1 MTRRQFLGSAAA
13 VAIATRPP
21 NISSP
26 NIIVIL
32 ADDQG
37 YGDLGCYGSPYIRTP
52 NIDRMAREGLRF
64 TDFYAQSLCGPSRAA
79 LLTGSYPARN
89 SLNFN
94 HLPKAKT
101 GIHPNEITIPE
112 LLRQKG
118 YATQAIGK
126 WHLGDATEF
135 LPTSNGFDH
144 WLGLPYSNDMWPYH
158 PKVTRAGPE
167 NETAKAVRERAE
179 QTGFDGQGQ
188 HYPPDWFPPLP
199 LIRDERVIETNPD
212 QTQLTSRYT
221 AEAIHFITAN
231 RAKPFFLYLAH
242 SMPHVPLFPGKA
254 FAGKSLRGR
263 YGDVIE
269 EIDHATG
276 QILNKLKE
284 LKLDNNTLVIY
295 TSDNGPW
302 LPYGIDAG
310 SAGPLRGAKGSVW
323 EGGIRVP
330 AIFRWPG
337 RIPANTVTSQIA
349 ATIDLLPTF
358 AAAAQIKLPTDR
370 TIDGKDLIPLLT
382 ATNKQSPH
390 DYFYYFDTAIQYTPE
405 TGRPTSNSNL
415 LAIRSGRWK
424 LHLNTGELYDLQSDI
439 GETKNVAKRQP
450 EIMQTLKAA
459 ATQFLAELRA
469 NIRPIAAQT
478 V

>member
-1 MTRRQFLGSAAA
+1 MTRRQFLATAA
-13 VAIATRPP
+13 VSAQSTRP
-21 NISSP
+21 P

-52 NIDRMAREGLRF
+52 NIDRMAREGLRC

-94 HLPKAKT
+94 HLPRAKT

-112 LLRQKG
+112 LLKSAN

-126 WHLGDATEF
+126 WHLGDAKEF
-135 LPTSNGFDH
+135 LPSRNGFDH
-144 WLGLPYSNDMWPYH
+144 WFGLPYSNDMWPYH
-158 PKVTRAGPE
+158 PKVTRVGSE
-167 NETAKAVRERAE
+167 NATAKAVRERAE
-179 QTGFDGQGQ
+179 ATGFDGQGQ

-199 LIRDERVIETNPD
+199 LIRDEQVIETNPD
-212 QTQLTSRYT
+212 QSQLTARYT
-221 AEAIHFITAN
+221 DEAIQFITAN
-231 RAKPFFLYLAH
+231 RARPFFLYLAH
-242 SMPHVPLFPGKA
+242 SMPHVPLFPGKD
-254 FAGKSLRGR
+254 FANKSLRGR

-269 EIDHATG
+269 EIDHSTG
-276 QILNKLKE
+276 RILAVLKE
-284 LKLDNNTLVIY
+284 FNLDNNTLVIY

-337 RIPANTVTSQIA
+337 RIPANTVTSAVA
-349 ATIDLLPTF
+349 ATLDFLPTF
-358 AAAAQIKLPTDR
+358 AAAASIKLPTDR
-370 TIDGKDLIPLLT
+370 TIDGRNLLPLLT
-382 ATNKQSPH
+382 GATQQSPH
-390 DYFYYFDTAIQYTPE
+390 EHFYYFDTAIQYTPE
-405 TGRPTSNSNL
+405 TGRPVSNSNL
-415 LAIRSGRWK
+415 RAIRSGRWK
-424 LHLNTGELYDLQSDI
+424 LHLSTNSLYDLQSDI
-439 GETKNVAKRQP
+439 GESKDVAGRHP
-450 EIMQTLKAA
+450 ELVETLKQSAA
-459 ATQFLAELRA
+459 KFVTELRA
-469 NIRPIAAQT
+469 NIRPIATQT